1 MAVPE
6 TQARGGGSTADLGGL
21 APRRVL
27 TYPPTKPKKLGFY
40 EDRGGSWEALEVDG
54 IPLWLPV
61 LTPFILTEGV
71 NGVGSRALNEPEQN
85 RMRRHRE
92 IIEAERVIILD
103 HQVEVPAEL
112 LPPYAS
118 PGGYLRDWPLE
129 NGKRHYHCVWDEP
142 RPPTADGTFLP
153 LHHRELYNRWR
164 CWLVTSGQIPT
175 PSTQVLEVA
184 RATVRSYA
192 AGVNTKAGDEP
203 DAARRD
209 QRTGRQGRR
218 LAITE
223 RAVVPGSPEHLAAI
237 EARVAAAK
245 PAAPKPAP
253 VDVGAELEAMRKTQA
268 ELEAELAR
276 WRAEAAEA
284 AKAAKAARAKAE
296 AEADAA
302 KAKTQA
308 DKARADAK
316 AKPAD
321 AAAPSEGDKPPE
333 GA

>member
-40 EDRGGSWEALEVDG
+40 EDRGGSWEAVEVDG

-71 NGVGSRALNEPEQN
+71 NGVGTRALNEPEQN

-103 HQVEVPAEL
+103 HQVEVPTEL
-112 LPPYAS
+112 LPAYAS
-118 PGGYLRDWPLE
+118 PGGYLRDWDLGG
-129 NGKRHYHCVWDEP
+129 NKRHYHCVWDEP

-175 PSTQVLEVA
+175 PSMQVLEVA
-184 RATVRSYA
+184 RATVRAYA

-218 LAITE
+218 LDITE

-237 EARVAAAK
+237 EARVVAAK
-245 PAAPKPAP
+245 PAARKPAA
-253 VDVGAELEAMRKTQA
+253 VDVGAELEAMRKMQA

-276 WRAEAAEA
+276 WRAEAEA
-284 AKAAKAARAKAE
+284 ANAARAKAE
-296 AEADAA
+296 ADAA
-302 KAKTQA
+302 KTKSQA
-308 DKARADAK
+308 DKAKADAK
-316 AKPAD
+316 TKPAD
-321 AAAPSEGDKPPE
+321 AAAPPEGDKPPE